1 MKKNNRMESV
11 EMTNKTQLCKE
22 ARDHLDKYLTEDDK
36 KELLL
41 LTISQNTNA
50 KVILSPKV
58 RKVMDEAMDIQVIN
72 EQSKK
77 KTTTKPDTTNDK

>member
-11 EMTNKTQLCKE
+11 EMTNKTQLCKQ
-22 ARDHLDKYLTEDDK
+22 AREHLDKNLTEEDK

-50 KVILSPKV
+50 KVILSEKV
-58 RKVMDEAMDIQVIN
+58 RKVMDEAIDIQAIQ
-72 EQSKK
+72 EQTKK
-77 KTTTKPDTTNDK
+77 KKE